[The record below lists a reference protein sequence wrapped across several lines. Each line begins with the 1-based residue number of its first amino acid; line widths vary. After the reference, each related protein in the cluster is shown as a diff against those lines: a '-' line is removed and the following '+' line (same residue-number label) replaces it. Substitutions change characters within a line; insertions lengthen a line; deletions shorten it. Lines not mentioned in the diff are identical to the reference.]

1 VSDTNEV
8 RVARRRLRRMGETA
22 TLSLIKGAAT
32 AVGSA
37 LGSLAV
43 WWISRH

>member
-8 RVARRRLRRMGETA
+8 RLARRQLRRMGETA
-22 TLSLIKGAAT
+22 TVALIKGAAT
-32 AVGSA
+32 AAGSA
-37 LGSLAV
+37 LVSLVV